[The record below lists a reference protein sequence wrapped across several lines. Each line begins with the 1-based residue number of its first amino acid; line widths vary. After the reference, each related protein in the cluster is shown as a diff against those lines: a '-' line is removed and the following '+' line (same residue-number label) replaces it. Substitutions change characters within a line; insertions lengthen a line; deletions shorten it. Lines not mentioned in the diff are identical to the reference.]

1 MRANR
6 PSGTRRGGIFCTPE
20 KCGND
25 PNINRVRDPS
35 TASQIGSAT
44 ADAKPAASLQAGGP
58 GFDSPVSPPRPE
70 ALSVHREGPL
80 SCPSSSKVRQRV
92 SQDPLSELV
101 AEALERLNQTPNDLG
116 AALASQSESI
126 PDGELSQSR

>member
-1 MRANR
+1 MATPGRLGTSGRAPWTPQTLGGR
-6 PSGTRRGGIFCTPE
+6 RFASRRSG
-20 KCGND
+20 
-25 PNINRVRDPS
+25 VR
-35 TASQIGSAT
+35 
-44 ADAKPAASLQAGGP
+44 
-58 GFDSPVSPPRPE
+58 FPVSPPRPE

>member
-1 MRANR
+1 
-6 PSGTRRGGIFCTPE
+6 
-20 KCGND
+20 
-25 PNINRVRDPS
+25 
-35 TASQIGSAT
+35 
-44 ADAKPAASLQAGGP
+44 
-58 GFDSPVSPPRPE
+58 VSPPRPE

-101 AEALERLNQTPNDLG
+101 AEALERLNQTRNDLG